1 MRTSLSGIAT
11 LLLVAGTGAGC
22 GDKGSDTGTAPGA
35 SVFTEVAITPASATI
50 FTVAPGNA
58 VTLSAVAKDQDGD
71 TLIGAGPAS
80 FSSDNAAIADVSAD
94 GIVTAAAPGL
104 ARITASLTADGVT
117 KTGTATV
124 TALVAL
130 QNAGVLAP
138 ATTFEPAIANMRPG
152 GVVIWS
158 FGSVVHDVVFTTPG
172 APENVPAFAGGFASR
187 TFPTSGTYSYECTL
201 HPGMTGVVQVH

>member
-1 MRTSLSGIAT
+1 MFTT
-11 LLLVAGTGAGC
+11 L
-22 GDKGSDTGTAPGA
+22 
-35 SVFTEVAITPASATI
+35 EVTPASPTL
-50 FTVAPGNA
+50 FTVAPGNSVTLA
-58 VTLSAVAKDQDGD
+58 VTAKDQNGD
-71 TLIGAGPAS
+71 TLPAAGSAT
-80 FSSDNAAIADVSAD
+80 FSSDNPAVADVSA
-94 GIVTAAAPGL
+94 GGTVTVAAPGT

-117 KTGTATV
+117 KTGASAV

-138 ATTFEPAIANMRPG
+138 ETTYQPAIANMRPG

-158 FGSVVHDVVFTTPG
+158 FESVVHDVVFTTPG
-172 APENVPAFAGGFASR
+172 APENVPAFGGGFVSR